1 MKKLLILIVAV
12 LSVMTVQAQVQ
23 KYKVMCIKIGDIY
36 QTELSWND
44 WRNPKSAETYLYIDK
59 MHNKIIYTAGGET
72 VFTFYIKQTIT
83 DEVKNNVRRVTWTAV
98 SDEQSIVKIWHFTRY
113 NVNTSSLYIYYDR
126 FAVCLGLKKII
137 NKIFGKLTILL
148 YNIYV
153 KQMTNVL

>member
-1 MKKLLILIVAV
+1 MKQILILIVAV

-36 QTELSWND
+36 QTGLSWND

-59 MHNKIIYTAGGET
+59 THNKITYTADGET

-98 SDEQSIVKIWHFTRY
+98 SDEQSSVKIWHFTRH
-113 NVNTSSLYIYYDR
+113 NENRSSLYIYYDR
-126 FAVCLGLKKII
+126 FAVCLGLKK
-137 NKIFGKLTILL
+137 
-148 YNIYV
+148 
-153 KQMTNVL
+153 